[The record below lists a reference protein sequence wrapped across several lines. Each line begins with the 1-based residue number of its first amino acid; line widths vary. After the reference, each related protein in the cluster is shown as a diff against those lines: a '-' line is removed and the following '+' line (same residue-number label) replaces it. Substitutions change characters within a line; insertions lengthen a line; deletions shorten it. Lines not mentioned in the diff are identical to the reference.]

1 MKLTELFDKGEFVI
15 SSEVGPVK
23 GCVRD
28 TGNGQEPVCM
38 KEARELK
45 GKIHAL
51 NVTDNQSA
59 VMRLGS
65 LAASIKLKAEGME
78 PIFQM
83 TCRDRNRIALQSD
96 LLNACS
102 LGIDNVLCLTGDH
115 IALGD
120 HKQAKPVFD
129 IDSVGLLKIAKT
141 MNEGKDMVGNDL
153 TQPTDLAL
161 GAVVNPN
168 ADPLDLQIFKMESK
182 ISAGAQ
188 FFQTQAIYDPAVF
201 EKFVKRVEGF
211 KVPIQVGFVMLKS
224 PAMAKFMNNNVSG
237 ITVPESL
244 IEEMASVPKG
254 GRKEKSVEITVRLL
268 KEMAPMVQGIHFMP
282 LGWSNLVPSVIE
294 QLDLKH

>member
-1 MKLTELFDKGEFVI
+1 MKLTELFDKGEFVV

-28 TGNGQEPVCM
+28 VGGEEPVCL

-65 LAASIKLKAEGME
+65 LAASIKLKAEGHE

-120 HKQAKPVFD
+120 HKQAKAVFD
-129 IDSVGLLKIAKT
+129 IDSVQLLHIAKN
-141 MNEGKDMVGNDL
+141 MNEGKDMMGNEL
-153 TQPTDLAL
+153 SQPTNLAL

-182 ISAGAQ
+182 IAAGAQ

-211 KVPIQVGFVMLKS
+211 GVPIQVGFVMLKS

-237 ITVPESL
+237 ISVPESL

-294 QLDLKH
+294 QLDLKN